1 MIDLCKSSTLV
12 LAPHTDD
19 AELGCGGLISKLIS
33 RGEVVNVATFSCPP
47 APGADEQDNTM
58 ELEMRTSLLSLGLS
72 ENNIILYRFK
82 RRIFNEQRQA
92 ILDSM
97 IELRENLNPDVVLC
111 PASGDRHQD
120 HQVIN
125 QEALRAFKNSSI
137 LGYELPWN
145 LKNFSCDIFHCL
157 SEQNIR
163 DKLLSLSNYKSQKNR
178 QYFDPEFV
186 ESLAKVRGAMIG
198 FKYAECFENI
208 RLIVK

>member
-1 MIDLCKSSTLV
+1 MIDLCRSSTLI

-33 RGEVVNVATFSCPP
+33 RREVVNVATFSCPP

-58 ELEMRTSLLSLGLS
+58 ELEMRASLLSLGLS

-82 RRIFNEQRQA
+82 HRIFNEQRQA

-97 IELRENLNPDVVLC
+97 IELRETLKPDVVLC
-111 PASGDRHQD
+111 PATGDKHQD
-120 HQVIN
+120 HQVIS
-125 QEALRAFKNSSI
+125 QEAIRAFKNSSI

-145 LKNFSCDIFHCL
+145 LKHFSCDIFHCL

-163 DKLLSLSNYKSQKNR
+163 DKLISLSNYKSQKNR
-178 QYFDPEFV
+178 PYFDQEFV
-186 ESLAKVRGAMIG
+186 KSLAIVRGTAIG
-198 FKYAECFENI
+198 SKYSECFENI
-208 RLIVK
+208 KLIVK